1 MYRMTKPKNKEL
13 KLSRQSEAQQMMMKL
28 EYLAVEK
35 VLRKLLY

>member
-1 MYRMTKPKNKEL
+1 MYRMMKPKNIEP

-35 VLRKLLY
+35 F